1 MAQVKDNANPTIHSV
16 VISRRKERK
25 ELIDFQRW
33 HEGGGLVLQAL
44 QLNSK
49 TKRRP
54 INPTHTEADLTV
66 TDNTDNTDMEMNH
79 IKLLKNAG
87 LRVPSSSSSSL
98 SSVHE
103 SYSTTTLIP
112 FFIPSVQ
119 HRMQQQRHFQQ
130 PATNNN
136 HDDDNDD
143 HHNCI
148 GHNAVERELVD
159 EDEIFDTI
167 RNIQDPE
174 HPLTL
179 EQLNVVN
186 RNHITV
192 QDSGCN
198 TKPSTIHVRFT

>member
-1 MAQVKDNANPTIHSV
+1 MTQVKDNANPTIHSIT
-16 VISRRKERK
+16 ISRKKGRK

-44 QLNSK
+44 QRHSK
-49 TKRRP
+49 TTRRP
-54 INPTHTEADLTV
+54 NNPTDTVADV
-66 TDNTDNTDMEMNH
+66 TFGTDNTDMEMNH
-79 IKLLKNAG
+79 IKLLQNAG
-87 LRVPSSSSSSL
+87 LKS

-103 SYSTTTLIP
+103 SYSTTKRIP
-112 FFIPSVQ
+112 FFIPSMQ

-130 PATNNN
+130 TATNNN
-136 HDDDNDD
+136 HDHDNDD
-143 HHNCI
+143 HHILIDTNS
-148 GHNAVERELVD
+148 VERELVD
-159 EDEIFDTI
+159 EDEIFDMI